1 MFDCIVVE
9 PITNDELD
17 QEGELDGHLS
27 LDVYLRQDY
36 PNSAASS
43 MIVEGGVYQVQSP
56 NSPPLSAPGYHGER
70 AKEHVRGMLAR

>member
-43 MIVEGGVYQVQSP
+43 IIVEDGSQQHGSP
-56 NSPPLSAPGYHGER
+56 GSAGR
-70 AKEHVRGMLAR
+70 